1 MKKFL
6 LIGAMALTAGF
17 SYGQTIIPKAGI
29 TLSTF
34 GGDDAGDDTKSKI
47 GFTLGAGLNL
57 PLGDGMFSLQPELNY
72 VQKGAKAEYV
82 DEDFNEDVT
91 EKLTLG
97 YLEIPVLVKV
107 TFGEAT
113 KFYVNAGPSVGFG
126 LGGKYK
132 VEVGDES
139 EDVDVKFGDGD
150 DEDKYY
156 IEKGTDIGLQLGAG
170 VIVAEKVMI
179 DIRYGLGLTDLYD
192 DVSMKNNVFQ
202 FTVGI
207 PLSIGGK

>member
-1 MKKFL
+1 MKKIV
-6 LIGAMALTAGF
+6 LIGALALAAGF

-34 GGDDAGDDTKSKI
+34 GGDDAGDDTKSKL
-47 GFTLGAGLNL
+47 GFTIGAGLNL

-72 VQKGAKAEYV
+72 VQKGAKAEY
-82 DEDFNEDVT
+82 DDQDRT
-91 EKLTLG
+91 DKLTLG
-97 YLEIPVLVKV
+97 YLEVPVLVKV

-132 VEVGDES
+132 VEIGDDS
-139 EDVDVKFGDGD
+139 DDIDVKFGDGD

-156 IEKGTDIGLQLGAG
+156 VEKGTDIGFQLGAG

-179 DIRYGLGLTDLYD
+179 DVRYGLGLTDLYD
-192 DVSMKNNVFQ
+192 DESMKNNVLQ

>member
-1 MKKFL
+1 
-6 LIGAMALTAGF
+6 MALSAGF

-29 TLSTF
+29 TFSTF
-34 GGDDAGDDTKSKI
+34 GGDDAGDDTKSKL
-47 GFTLGAGLNL
+47 GFTIGAGLNT

-72 VQKGAKAEYV
+72 VQKGAKAEY
-82 DEDFNEDVT
+82 DNQDRTD
-91 EKLTLG
+91 KLTLG
-97 YLEIPVLVKV
+97 YLEVPVLVKV

-132 VEVGDES
+132 VEIGDNS

-156 IEKGTDIGLQLGAG
+156 VEKGTDIGFQLGAG

-179 DIRYGLGLTDLYD
+179 DVRYGLGLTDLYD
-192 DVSMKNNVFQ
+192 DTSMKNNVLQ